1 MTRSLFRPQAL
12 EFQKQHREFG
22 QVGRLQAPSLKV
34 FAWLLVVAVSS
45 IIIFICIA
53 GYTRKETVA
62 GYLAPTTGTA
72 EIFVPQQ
79 GTVTEVH
86 VAEDKVVDEGDVLL
100 TIDTSQ
106 ITADGLD
113 VNAAVLKS
121 LSVQKMVLSS
131 QIDAED
137 RSTSSEKSRLT
148 AAIRNGEAELLQL
161 TSQIG
166 FQEEQITIAKKLVDT
181 AHKMQASGYFSAPE
195 VYRREEGL
203 LDAKQTLSS
212 LRQRYSARETE
223 LSQTRSSLQQ
233 LPTESARKLQPLRS
247 ELAQVDQR
255 IAEVGGRRSFAIR
268 APIAGRIANLQAT
281 VGQIADP
288 KRLQLDILPLES
300 PLQAV
305 LFVPTRA
312 IGFVRP
318 GQKVR
323 LLYEAFPFQ
332 RFGTY
337 SGRVVSVSKTILS
350 DAGLSAPIELKE
362 PSYKVI
368 AALDRPDVD
377 ANGQK
382 VPLQAGMLLRA
393 DILLEKRE
401 LVRWLLDPILNV
413 RL

>member
-1 MTRSLFRPQAL
+1 
-12 EFQKQHREFG
+12 
-22 QVGRLQAPSLKV
+22 
-34 FAWLLVVAVSS
+34 
-45 IIIFICIA
+45 
-53 GYTRKETVA
+53 
-62 GYLAPTTGTA
+62 
-72 EIFVPQQ
+72 
-79 GTVTEVH
+79 
-86 VAEDKVVDEGDVLL
+86 
-100 TIDTSQ
+100 
-106 ITADGLD
+106 
-113 VNAAVLKS
+113 
-121 LSVQKMVLSS
+121 LSVQKMILSS
-131 QIDAED
+131 QIEAED
-137 RSTSSEKSRLT
+137 RSARSENDRLA
-148 AAIRNGEAELLQL
+148 AAIRSGEAELELL

-166 FQEEQITIAKKLVDT
+166 FQDEQIAIAQKLVET
-181 AHKMQASGYFSAPE
+181 AHKMQAAGYFSTPE

-212 LRQRYSARETE
+212 LKQRYSARQTE
-223 LSQTRSSLQQ
+223 LTQTRSSLQQ
-233 LPTESARKLQPLRS
+233 LPTESARRLQPLRS
-247 ELAQVDQR
+247 ELAQIDQR

-288 KRLQLDILPLES
+288 KRLQLDILPLKS

-323 LLYEAFPFQ
+323 LLYDAFPFQ

-337 SGRVVSVSKTILS
+337 SGRVASVSKTILS
-350 DAGLSAPIELKE
+350 DAGLSAPVELKE
-362 PSYKVI
+362 PAYKVI
-368 AALDRPDVD
+368 AELDRPDVD

-401 LVRWLLDPILNV
+401 LIRWLLDPILNV

>member
-1 MTRSLFRPQAL
+1 MTRSLFRSEAL
-12 EFQKQHREFG
+12 DFQKHHREFG
-22 QVGRLQAPSLKV
+22 QVGRLQPPSLKLS
-34 FAWLLVVAVSS
+34 AWLLVVGVCSL
-45 IIIFICIA
+45 IIFICLA
-53 GYTRKETVA
+53 GYNRKETVV
-62 GYLAPTTGTA
+62 GYLAPTMGTA
-72 EIFVPQQ
+72 EIFVSQQ

-86 VAEDKVVDEGDVLL
+86 VAEGQTVNEGDLLL

-121 LSVQKMVLSS
+121 LSVQKIVLSS
-131 QIDAED
+131 QIDAENG
-137 RSTSSEKSRLT
+137 STSSEKDRLT
-148 AAIRNGEAELLQL
+148 AAITNGEAELTQL

-166 FQEEQITIAKKLVDT
+166 FQTEQIVIAQKLVDT
-181 AHKMQASGYFSAPE
+181 AHKMQAAGYFSAPE
-195 VYRREEGL
+195 VYRREEAL

-212 LRQRYSARETE
+212 LRQRYTARQTE

-233 LPTESARKLQPLRS
+233 LPTESARRLQPLRS
-247 ELAQVDQR
+247 ELAQIDQHV
-255 IAEVGGRRSFAIR
+255 AEVGGRRSFAVR
-268 APIAGRIANLQAT
+268 APIAGRVANLQAT

-288 KRLQLDILPLES
+288 KRLQLDILPLRS

-305 LFVPTRA
+305 LYVPTRA

-323 LLYEAFPFQ
+323 LLYDAFPFQ

-337 SGRVVSVSKTILS
+337 SGHVGSVSNTILS
-350 DAGLSAPIELKE
+350 DAGLSAPVELKE
-362 PSYKVI
+362 PAYKVI
-368 AALDRPDVD
+368 AELDRPDVD

-401 LVRWLLDPILNV
+401 LIRWLLDPILNV